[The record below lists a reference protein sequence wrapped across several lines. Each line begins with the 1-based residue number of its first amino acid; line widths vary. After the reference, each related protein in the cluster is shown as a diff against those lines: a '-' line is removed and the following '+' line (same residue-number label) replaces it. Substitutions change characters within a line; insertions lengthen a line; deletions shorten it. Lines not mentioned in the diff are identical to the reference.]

1 MDRKDFIKRMAGV
14 VFFTIPVMSV
24 LSCSDSGDDGPSTSG
39 NSARDCLKNG
49 TQSSISSNHGHTL
62 QVSKDD
68 VESGIAKQYA
78 IAGSSGHDHNVSISS
93 DDFSKLKSNQQIQV
107 GSTTSNGHNHSIT
120 VSCA

>member
-78 IAGSSGHDHNVSISS
+78 IAGSSG
-93 DDFSKLKSNQQIQV
+93 KLKSNQQIQV
-107 GSTTSNGHNHSIT
+107 GSKTSNGHNHSIT